1 MYFCVM
7 AKQQIKPKEQIKCKD
22 CKFHYNPSMDH
33 LDPDG
38 NPILAWCRK
47 QKFMI
52 LLNHI
57 NKDCIYNEK

>member
-1 MYFCVM
+1 M
-7 AKQQIKPKEQIKCKD
+7 IKANEIRVGNWLNDPR
-22 CKFHYNPSMDH
+22 HPSMDH
-33 LDPDG
+33 LDRDG